1 MKPGAYFINTARGS
15 LVDENALYA
24 ALKEGRLAGAA
35 LDTFS
40 TEPPPEDWPLLK
52 LNNLTLTPHIAGSS
66 REAARRGVESV
77 VRDIVGFFIGKPLE
91 HCVNPVVL
99 NENLCRKTPLIE

>member
-1 MKPGAYFINTARGS
+1 MKPGAYFINTARGQ
-15 LVDENALYA
+15 LVDYQALYT

-40 TEPPPEDWPLLK
+40 MEPPPTDWPLLK
-52 LNNLTLTPHIAGSS
+52 LNNVTLTPHIAGSS
-66 REAARRGVESV
+66 QEAARRGVESV
-77 VRDIVGFFIGKPLE
+77 VRDIAAFFSGKPLE

-99 NENLCRKTPLIE
+99 TQNSYPQTPKIE

>member
-1 MKPGAYFINTARGS
+1 
-15 LVDENALYA
+15 LYA

-52 LNNLTLTPHIAGSS
+52 LDNVTLTPHIAGSS

-77 VRDIVGFFIGKPLE
+77 VRDIAGFFTGKPLE

-99 NENLCRKTPLIE
+99 TESQHPKTPEMK

>member
-52 LNNLTLTPHIAGSS
+52 LDNVTLTPHIAGSS

-77 VRDIVGFFIGKPLE
+77 VRDIAGFFIGKPLE